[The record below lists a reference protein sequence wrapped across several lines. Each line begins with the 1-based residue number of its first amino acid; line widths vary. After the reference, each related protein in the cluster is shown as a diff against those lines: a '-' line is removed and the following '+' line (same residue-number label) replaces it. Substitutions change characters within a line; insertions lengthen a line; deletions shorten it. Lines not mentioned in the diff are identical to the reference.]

1 MRFVL
6 ALLVLALAVPARAAG
21 PEPALVAAV
30 KTGDIA
36 AVRTLLNSKV
46 DINATE
52 VDGTSALH
60 WAVRAGDLSTT
71 ELLIRAAPAS
81 MPPIATA

>member
-6 ALLVLALAVPARAAG
+6 ALLVLALAVPTRAAG

-30 KTGDIA
+30 KTGDTA
-36 AVRTLLNSKV
+36 AVRTFLNSKV

-71 ELLIRAAPAS
+71 ELLIRAGARV
-81 MPPIATA
+81 